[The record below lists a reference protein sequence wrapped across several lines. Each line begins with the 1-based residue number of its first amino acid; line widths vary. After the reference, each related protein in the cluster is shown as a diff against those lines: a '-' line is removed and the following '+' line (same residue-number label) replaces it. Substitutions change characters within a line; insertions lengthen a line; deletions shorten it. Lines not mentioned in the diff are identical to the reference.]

1 MNSSSQKVY
10 DIAIVGGGAAGL
22 YLANKLYE
30 KNNLIIIESGQK
42 NKFKKNNKNHEFLMP
57 KNSKHKLHTD
67 QVSGIGGN
75 TNIWGGQLLPFTKND
90 INESKGWPIKWNE
103 ISGIYKSITKEL
115 LKEDIKFY
123 SEDYI
128 KKSTKNKIIKSNQ
141 TFFKV
146 HLSSW
151 LAEPNFRKLYLKKI
165 INKVSILSEYYVDF
179 IGYKKDKYYKL
190 VCFKDHNKKI
200 IKAKKVIIACGAIQ
214 SVRLLINSSNN
225 KDFQKNKNIG
235 KNFMDHGAVQFTKIK
250 VKNRFKFLSLF
261 NTRYTINGNKVS
273 IRISATKNFLTPEK
287 ANISAMFM
295 ILPPKNIFERMI
307 NIFTILLTRKLL
319 RFIYKPFGEIVL
331 CFLVEQEGS
340 LKKNITLTKNGLPLI
355 NWGIEEKEVSTIQE
369 FAKIIL
375 NNNEIRKLIKG
386 NYKFPNNNI
395 IFSKMTD
402 NNHPMGGASMNID
415 KEKRV
420 VDSNLE
426 VLGCKGLFV
435 CSTAIFPSGSHSNPT
450 MTLLALANR
459 LASKLNKEKT

>member
-1 MNSSSQKVY
+1 
-10 DIAIVGGGAAGL
+10 
-22 YLANKLYE
+22 
-30 KNNLIIIESGQK
+30 
-42 NKFKKNNKNHEFLMP
+42 
-57 KNSKHKLHTD
+57 
-67 QVSGIGGN
+67 
-75 TNIWGGQLLPFTKND
+75 
-90 INESKGWPIKWNE
+90 
-103 ISGIYKSITKEL
+103 
-115 LKEDIKFY
+115 
-123 SEDYI
+123 
-128 KKSTKNKIIKSNQ
+128 
-141 TFFKV
+141 
-146 HLSSW
+146 
-151 LAEPNFRKLYLKKI
+151 
-165 INKVSILSEYYVDF
+165 
-179 IGYKKDKYYKL
+179 
-190 VCFKDHNKKI
+190 
-200 IKAKKVIIACGAIQ
+200 
-214 SVRLLINSSNN
+214 
-225 KDFQKNKNIG
+225 
-235 KNFMDHGAVQFTKIK
+235 MDHGAVQFTKIK